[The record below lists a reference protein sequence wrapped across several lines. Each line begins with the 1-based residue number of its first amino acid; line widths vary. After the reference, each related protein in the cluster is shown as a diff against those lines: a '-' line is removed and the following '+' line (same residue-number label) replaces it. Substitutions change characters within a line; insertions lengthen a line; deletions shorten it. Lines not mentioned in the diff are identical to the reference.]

1 MITRRIAIKNTLLA
15 GAAFSFLD
23 SYRESAA
30 ETLAG
35 VPETTGGPFIL
46 PPLGYGYDALE
57 PYIDARTM
65 EIHHDKH
72 HAAYVKNL
80 NAAVAKLPAE
90 QKKWSVEDLIT
101 KLEQLPETERTVIQ
115 NNGGGHFNHSLFW
128 ATLKKDGGQAT
139 GPLGDAIKAKFGS
152 YDEFE
157 KQLAALAMKVFGSGW
172 AWLSVGADKTL
183 VLESTPNQNSPL
195 AVGNQPLL
203 GIDVWEHAYY
213 LKYQNRRAEYVA
225 AVLKCINWDA
235 VSGRFA
241 KFTA

>member
-15 GAAFSFLD
+15 GAALSFLNPCG
-23 SYRESAA
+23 ESIAQTSTA
-30 ETLAG
+30 T
-35 VPETTGGPFIL
+35 PEPTDGPFIL
-46 PPLGYGYDALE
+46 PPLGYRFDALE

-80 NAAVAKLPAE
+80 NLAVAKLPPD
-90 QKKWSVEDLIT
+90 QQKWSVEDLIARLD
-101 KLEQLPETERTVIQ
+101 KVPETERAAIQ

-139 GPLGDAIKAKFGS
+139 GPLADAIKAKFGS
-152 YDEFE
+152 YEDFE
-157 KQLAALAMKVFGSGW
+157 KQISATAMKVFGSGW
-172 AWLSVGADKTL
+172 AWLSVGPDKAL
-183 VLESTPNQNSPL
+183 LLESTPNQNSPI
-195 AVGNQPLL
+195 AIGNQPLL

-213 LKYQNRRAEYVA
+213 LKFQNKRADYVA
-225 AVLKCINWDA
+225 ALLKCINWDA